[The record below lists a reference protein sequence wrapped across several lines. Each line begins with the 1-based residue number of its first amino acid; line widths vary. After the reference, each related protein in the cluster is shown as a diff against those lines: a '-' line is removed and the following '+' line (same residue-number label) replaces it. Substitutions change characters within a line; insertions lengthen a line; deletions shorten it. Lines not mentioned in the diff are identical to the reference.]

1 MHHNIHIL
9 KEIKMAR
16 GELTPGVL
24 VAKFRENQ
32 NNNKTM
38 KSIFATHFLGKF
50 DTEELEG
57 MMKSISKKLEG
68 RKQAIIDEKIEF
80 LKSQGYTVS
89 K

>member
-1 MHHNIHIL
+1 
-9 KEIKMAR
+9 MAR

-32 NNNKTM
+32 NNNKTF

-50 DTEELEG
+50 ETEELEG
-57 MMKSISKKLEG
+57 MMKSINRELDS
-68 RKQAIIDEKIEF
+68 RKQSIIDEKIEF
-80 LKSQGYTVS
+80 LKAHGYNIS